1 VKKEKK
7 NYNHGLRGFIFIC
20 VISIAAAFIMTGCGG
35 DTNGGE
41 NPDPGNQI
49 TVNFNLGDGVTET
62 PPTPVTIANGTA
74 LGDKYPTPDPT
85 RSWTW
90 DGAFEFHGWYN
101 SGRNY
106 TKTTPINAAGAAF
119 TLTAEWEDNRVFTQ
133 NPAIHP
139 GNHFSEVGGVTKTVK
154 VNDPITVNGLFANVE
169 AGAGVLSAKWYRAT
183 SQQMADAATADAP
196 TGDVINTQTS
206 TTHEI
211 TLSLNTTET
220 VAGEYWYYVVV
231 TNTNANAT
239 EGKTSS
245 TITQNKLKVTVTA
258 ADPGDTG
265 DPGDTEEP
273 DTED

>member
-20 VISIAAAFIMTGCGG
+20 VISVAAAFIMTGCGG

-49 TVNFNLGDGVTET
+49 TVNFNLGDGVSGT
-62 PPTPVTIANGTA
+62 PPTSVTIANGTA
-74 LGDKYPTPDPT
+74 LGDKYPQDPT
-85 RSWTW
+85 RA
-90 DGAFEFHGWYN
+90 GAFDFNGWYN
-101 SGRNY
+101 SGTVY
-106 TKTTPINAAGAAF
+106 TRTKVINASGATF
-119 TLTAEWEDNRVFTQ
+119 TLTAEWDDHRVFTQ

-139 GNHFSEVGGVTKTVK
+139 GNHFSEAGGTEKTVK
-154 VNDPITVNGLFANVE
+154 VNDTITVSGLFANVE

-183 SQQMADAATADAP
+183 TQTMADAAPADAP
-196 TGDVINTQTS
+196 TGTVINTQTS

-211 TLSLNTTET
+211 SLSLSTTET
-220 VAGEYWYYVVV
+220 VAGVYWYYVVV

-239 EGKTSS
+239 EAKTSNA
-245 TITQNKLKVTVTA
+245 ITQNKLKVTVTP
-258 ADPGDTG
+258 ADPGDPGDSG
-265 DPGDTEEP
+265 DPDDP